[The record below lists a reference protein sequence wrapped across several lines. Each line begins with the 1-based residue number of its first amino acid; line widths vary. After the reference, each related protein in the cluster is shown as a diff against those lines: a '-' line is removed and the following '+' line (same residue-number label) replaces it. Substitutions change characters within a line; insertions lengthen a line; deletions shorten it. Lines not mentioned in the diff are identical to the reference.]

1 MADEHFYVVV
11 SYPIRLAGIEN
22 MNAGI
27 ILDSLIGLLE
37 RILFFF
43 GSHTFVVSR
52 CKMTSVVMLGYG
64 ELALKETDGM
74 DEINLWFLIVVKFS
88 E

>member
-11 SYPIRLAGIEN
+11 SYAFRLAGIEN

-37 RILFFF
+37 RIFF

-52 CKMTSVVMLGYG
+52 CKTTSVVMLGYG
-64 ELALKETDGM
+64 ELALEGNRW
-74 DEINLWFLIVVKFS
+74 DERI
-88 E
+88 